1 MQPQHHTTMIRI
13 DEVCRRTGLSKSH
26 IHRLISDAAF
36 PPAVKLSARAVGW
49 VERDVEQWIQ
59 RQIEMSNQ
67 DSRR

>member
-1 MQPQHHTTMIRI
+1 MQPQHTTMIRI
-13 DEVCRRTGLSKSH
+13 GEVCRRTGLSKSH
-26 IHRLISDAAF
+26 IQRLINDAAF
-36 PPAVKLSARAVGW
+36 PSAVKLSTRAVGW